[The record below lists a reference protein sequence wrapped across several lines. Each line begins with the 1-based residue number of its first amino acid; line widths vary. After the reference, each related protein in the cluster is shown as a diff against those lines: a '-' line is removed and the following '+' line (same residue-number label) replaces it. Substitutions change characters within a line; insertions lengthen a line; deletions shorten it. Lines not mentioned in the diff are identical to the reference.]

1 MARVKARVIG
11 LGERRKGVS
20 TKTNRP
26 YDFQEIVFAFED
38 SRFKGL
44 NAFTAPVNGTDL
56 DAVPNFGE
64 GVFVD
69 LVYHSHAGRCY
80 VDAIIG

>member
-11 LGERRKGVS
+11 MGARMAGTSAK
-20 TKTNRP
+20 TKRP

-38 SRFKGL
+38 SRIKGL
-44 NAFTAPVNGTDL
+44 NAFAAPVNGVDI
-56 DAVPNFGE
+56 DAVPGLAD

-69 LVYHSHAGRCY
+69 LVYHKSGGRY
-80 VDAIIG
+80 FVDAIIG